1 MEALQRIYSAIA
13 AVPRGQ
19 VATYGG
25 IAARAGLP
33 GRARWVAR
41 TLAEAP
47 AALRLPWHRI
57 VAAGGRIA
65 LPVGSEAHAE
75 QVRRLQREGHVVRNN
90 RVALPALEDAAELD
104 ALLWAPPSPP
114 RAPTRTTGPRS
125 PRGNPMDSPIDSS
138 MGISVGRSMDDP
150 RGSPQAKA
158 KPRKTT
164 IGSS

>member
-90 RVALPALEDAAELD
+90 RVALPVLEDAAELD
-104 ALLWAPPSPP
+104 ALLWAPPPP
-114 RAPTRTTGPRS
+114 TRAPTRMAAPRS
-125 PRGNPMDSPIDSS
+125 PRGIPLDSPLDSS

-158 KPRKTT
+158 KSRKTST
-164 IGSS
+164 GSR